1 MRRSLPFRRLTPAEK
16 RLVAAYPTGEWVDVR
31 PEGDRVTRPKD
42 ASPPDDDQ
50 TTDHEE
56 HRRAGRVREAWAR
69 LNETGRADVNAD
81 RPAGRV
87 RETWARLSENRRA
100 EVNGDRPA
108 RRVREAWAY
117 VNRNGPADRERVVRA
132 EVIRALLLG
141 ARPGLPGQVAAIR
154 LIGARV
160 VGDLDLAG
168 AELTTTLHLI
178 ECQVG
183 GVIDL
188 VEAQTRA
195 LRLRDCDLLRL
206 RAGRVRVDGVLDI
219 GGCVVHDGIRLD
231 NAHVSGQLRMSG
243 CEIGSPAHWTLKEA
257 GWAGNRYTGDPREQ
271 EQQHTALWAGGL
283 VVEGGAFLRGMT
295 VTGGLR
301 LHGAR
306 FNGGLWLQH
315 TEITATGRYAVHGDY
330 LQATVVNMGSGF
342 SAEGEISL
350 RGARI
355 SGTLSLDGARLK
367 SEKLAV
373 HTRHLDVGEFLLTPE
388 SIEGGVDLG
397 YTRVG
402 LLADRPESYP
412 GAVRLNGLVY
422 ESLRSPATLR
432 DRLSWLTRHPDGY
445 RPQPYEQLAA
455 YYRRIGHEHDSR
467 RVLLA
472 KQRARRRTLTVAG
485 RAWGVLLDAVVGYG
499 FRPWLAAAWL
509 SAVLTAGT
517 VVFSLVP
524 PVQIGL
530 DERPRHFNPFVYT
543 LDHLVPVSLFEQ
555 RAAWEPTGWTIW
567 VANALIASGW
577 ILATALIAG
586 GTRVLRP
593 ASTAP

>member
-16 RLVAAYPTGEWVDVR
+16 RLVAAYPTGEWVDVH
-31 PEGDRVTRPKD
+31 PG
-42 ASPPDDDQ
+42 
-50 TTDHEE
+50 
-56 HRRAGRVREAWAR
+56 
-69 LNETGRADVNAD
+69 
-81 RPAGRV
+81 
-87 RETWARLSENRRA
+87 
-100 EVNGDRPA
+100 GDRPA
-108 RRVREAWAY
+108 TK
-117 VNRNGPADRERVVRA
+117 RNGWLPGRAPAARADQTDEGAVPRADQARNRRANRVADALTAAGETGRDRIVRA

-141 ARPGLPGQVAAIR
+141 ARPVAPGEVAAIR
-154 LIGARV
+154 LIGARI
-160 VGDLDLAG
+160 VGDIDLGG
-168 AELTTTLHLI
+168 ADVTATLHLI
-178 ECQVG
+178 ECLVH

-188 VEAQTRA
+188 VEAQTKA
-195 LRLRDCDLLRL
+195 LRFRDCDVRRI
-206 RAGRVRVDGVLDI
+206 RAGRARIDGVLDL
-219 GGCVVHDGIRLD
+219 GGSVLHEGIRLD

-243 CEIGSPAHWTLKEA
+243 CRLGSPAAWTAPKS
-257 GWAGNRYTGDPREQ
+257 GWASAEYLGDPRELAQ
-271 EQQHTALWAGGL
+271 PHTAIWAGGL

-301 LHGAR
+301 MHGAR
-306 FNGGLWLQH
+306 FNGGLWLQN
-315 TEITATGRYAVHGDY
+315 TTITATGRHAVHADY
-330 LQATVVNMGSGF
+330 VHATVVNMGDGF
-342 SAEGEISL
+342 CAEGEISL
-350 RGARI
+350 RGAKI
-355 SGTLSLDGARLK
+355 SGTLSLDGATLK
-367 SEKLAV
+367 AEELAV
-373 HTRHLDVGEFLLTPE
+373 HTRHLDVGEFLLTPA

-412 GAVRLNGLVY
+412 GLVRLNGLVY

-472 KQRARRRTLTVAG
+472 KQRARRRTLTPAG

-499 FRPWLAAAWL
+499 FRPWLAGAWL
-509 SAVLTAGT
+509 SALLTAGT

-555 RAAWEPTGWTIW
+555 RAAWEPSGWTIW
-567 VANALIASGW
+567 VANALIAAGW

-593 ASTAP
+593 ANTGP

>member
-31 PEGDRVTRPKD
+31 PEGDRATRPK
-42 ASPPDDDQ
+42 AATPPDDP
-50 TTDHEE
+50 TTDGEE
-56 HRRAGRVREAWAR
+56 ISGRVGDPWDQ
-69 LNETGRADVNAD
+69 LNETGRGDGNGD
-81 RPAGRV
+81 RPAGRI
-87 RETWARLSENRRA
+87 RETWARLSENSRA
-100 EVNGDRPA
+100 DGNGDRPA
-108 RRVREAWAY
+108 GRVREAWAY
-117 VNRNGPADRERVVRA
+117 VNRNAPADRERVVRA

-178 ECQVG
+178 ECRVG

-195 LRLRDCDLLRL
+195 LRFRDCDLLRL
-206 RAGRVRVDGVLDI
+206 RAGRVRVNGVLDL

-243 CEIGSPAHWTLKEA
+243 CEIGSPAHWSLKEA
-257 GWAGNRYTGDPREQ
+257 GWAGARYTGDPREQ
-271 EQQHTALWAGGL
+271 EQRHTALWAGGL

-301 LHGAR
+301 LQGAR

-330 LQATVVNMGSGF
+330 LQATVVNMGAGF
-342 SAEGEISL
+342 RAEGEISV

-355 SGTLSLDGARLK
+355 SGTLSLAGATLR
-367 SEKLAV
+367 SDNLAV
-373 HTRHLDVGEFLLTPE
+373 HTRHLDVGELLLTPE

-412 GAVRLNGLVY
+412 GAVRLDGLVY

-472 KQRARRRTLTVAG
+472 KQRARRRTLTVPG
-485 RAWGVLLDAVVGYG
+485 RAWGTLLDAVVGYG

-593 ASTAP
+593 ANTAP

>member
-31 PEGDRVTRPKD
+31 PEDERTTRPKN
-42 ASPPDDDQ
+42 AAPDDDR
-50 TTDHEE
+50 TDS
-56 HRRAGRVREAWAR
+56 RRADRVRA
-69 LNETGRADVNAD
+69 
-81 RPAGRV
+81 
-87 RETWARLSENRRA
+87 
-100 EVNGDRPA
+100 
-108 RRVREAWAY
+108 AWAY
-117 VNRNGPADRERVVRA
+117 VNRNGPADRDRVVRA

-141 ARPGLPGQVAAIR
+141 ARPVLAGQVAAVR

-178 ECQVG
+178 ECRVG

-195 LRLRDCDLLRL
+195 LRFRDCDLLRL

-243 CEIGSPAHWTLKEA
+243 CEIGSPVHWTLKEA
-257 GWAGNRYTGDPREQ
+257 GWAGTRYAGDPREQ

-301 LHGAR
+301 LQGAR

-315 TEITATGRYAVHGDY
+315 TAITATGRYAVHADY
-330 LQATVVNMGSGF
+330 LQATVVNLGEGF
-342 SAEGEISL
+342 RAEGTTSL

-355 SGTLSLDGARLK
+355 SGTLSFNGAQLRAA
-367 SEKLAV
+367 EQVV
-373 HTRHLDVGEFLLTPE
+373 HISHGEVGELRLTPE
-388 SIEGGVDLG
+388 SIEGDIALNHAQIGVLS
-397 YTRVG
+397 
-402 LLADRPESYP
+402 DRPQSYP
-412 GAVRLNGLVY
+412 GAVLIDGLVY
-422 ESLRSPATLR
+422 GSLRNPATIR
-432 DRLSWLTRHPDGY
+432 DRLDWLTRHPDGY

-455 YYRRIGHEHDSR
+455 YYRRIGHEHDAR

-485 RAWGVLLDAVVGYG
+485 RAWGALLDAVVGYG
-499 FRPWLAAAWL
+499 FRPWLAGAWL
-509 SAVLTAGT
+509 SALLTAGT

-593 ASTAP
+593 ANTAS

>member
-16 RLVAAYPTGEWVDVR
+16 RLVAAYPTGEWVDVHPDR
-31 PEGDRVTRPKD
+31 ARTTRDRVH
-42 ASPPDDDQ
+42 PPDEDQ
-50 TTDHEE
+50 TT
-56 HRRAGRVREAWAR
+56 RAGRVRAAWAS
-69 LNETGRADVNAD
+69 LNG
-81 RPAGRV
+81 G
-87 RETWARLSENRRA
+87 
-100 EVNGDRPA
+100 
-108 RRVREAWAY
+108 
-117 VNRNGPADRERVVRA
+117 GPADRERVVRA

-141 ARPGLPGQVAAIR
+141 ARPSLPGQVAAVR

-178 ECQVG
+178 ECHVG

-195 LRLRDCDLLRL
+195 LRFRDCDLLRL
-206 RAGRVRVDGVLDI
+206 RAGRARVDGVLDI

-243 CEIGSPAHWTLKEA
+243 CEIGSPVHWTLKEA
-257 GWAGNRYTGDPREQ
+257 GWAGTRYAGDPREQ
-271 EQQHTALWAGGL
+271 EQKQTALWAGGL

-301 LHGAR
+301 LQGAR

-315 TEITATGRYAVHGDY
+315 TSITALGRYAVHGDY
-330 LQATVVNMGSGF
+330 LQATVMNMGTGF

-355 SGTLSLDGARLK
+355 SGTLSLDGASLK
-367 SEKLAV
+367 SEQLAV

-412 GAVRLNGLVY
+412 GVVRLDGLVY
-422 ESLRSPATLR
+422 ESLRSPATIR
-432 DRLSWLTRHPDGY
+432 DRLNWLNRHPDRY

-455 YYRRIGHEHDSR
+455 YYRRIGHEHDAR

-472 KQRARRRTLTVAG
+472 KQRARRRTLAVSG
-485 RAWGVLLDAVVGYG
+485 RAWGLVLDAVVGYG
-499 FRPWLAAAWL
+499 FRPWLAGAWL
-509 SAVLTAGT
+509 SALLTAGT

-593 ASTAP
+593 ANTAP